1 VFRVYTVNR
10 PICSECGGLSRFGS
24 HTEVTNQFRATRAGE
39 NGRFRLPICNF
50 LGKEANMQPQVEV
63 KVTIRVKP
71 DGTVVVEC
79 EPPKEQKRIILVN

>member
-1 VFRVYTVNR
+1 
-10 PICSECGGLSRFGS
+10 
-24 HTEVTNQFRATRAGE
+24 
-39 NGRFRLPICNF
+39 
-50 LGKEANMQPQVEV
+50 MQPEVEV